1 MAPVTLSTPS
11 GYQPYIAP
19 IFGRSV
25 LDFSRNMLHYL
36 LRLKRIRKHKVLS
49 SLLFSDYRR
58 RVLGLLL
65 LNPDKS
71 YHVRELARL
80 TGTAAGTLHKE
91 LTKLTAGGVLQRQEV
106 GNQVRYS
113 ANRDCPVFEELA
125 SILRKTSGLAD
136 VLAAALS
143 PVQSRIVL
151 AFVFGSLARGEQQSK
166 SDVDVML
173 VGNLG
178 FSEAVRALHSAQ
190 ATLQR
195 EINPVVYSPEEF
207 CRRATS
213 DDSFIREVLSNPKL
227 FIVGNED
234 ELGKLTQDQTA
245 TDA

>member
-1 MAPVTLSTPS
+1 M
-11 GYQPYIAP
+11 
-19 IFGRSV
+19 
-25 LDFSRNMLHYL
+25 
-36 LRLKRIRKHKVLS
+36 LS

-65 LNPDKS
+65 LNPDTA

-91 LTKLTAGGVLQRQEV
+91 LTKLTAGGVLRRQEV

-125 SILRKTSGLAD
+125 SILRKTSGLVD

-143 PVQSRIVL
+143 SVENKIIL

-173 VGNLG
+173 VGRLG
-178 FSEAVRALHSAQ
+178 FADAVQLLYPAQ
-190 ATLQR
+190 ATLRR
-195 EINPVVYSPEEF
+195 EINPVVYSRNEF
-207 CRRATS
+207 RRRAA
-213 DDSFIREVLSNPKL
+213 DDDAFIREVLSKPKL

-245 TDA
+245 TVA